1 VIHIFMYMKNLI
13 MDKVLMFNAGITA
26 LTFTEIESLLK
37 IVLLIMSITYTIIKI
52 IYNKDGNSDLEK
64 QIKKYFQKKDEK
76 DLDR

>member
-1 VIHIFMYMKNLI
+1 MKNLI
-13 MDKVLMFNAGITA
+13 MDKVLMLNAGITA

-52 IYNKDGNSDLEK
+52 IYNKDDNSDLEK
-64 QIKKYFQKKDEK
+64 QIKKYFQKKDDK

>member
-1 VIHIFMYMKNLI
+1 

-52 IYNKDGNSDLEK
+52 IYNKDDNSDLEK
-64 QIKKYFQKKDEK
+64 QIKKYFNKKDNK
-76 DLDR
+76 DGE

>member
-1 VIHIFMYMKNLI
+1 MKNLI

-64 QIKKYFQKKDEK
+64 QIKKYFNKKDEK

>member
-13 MDKVLMFNAGITA
+13 MDKVLMLNAGITA

-64 QIKKYFQKKDEK
+64 QIKKYFNKKDNK
-76 DLDR
+76 DGE

>member
-1 VIHIFMYMKNLI
+1 

>member
-1 VIHIFMYMKNLI
+1 MKNLI

-52 IYNKDGNSDLEK
+52 IYNKDDNSDLEK
-64 QIKKYFQKKDEK
+64 QIKKYFQKKDDK

>member
-1 VIHIFMYMKNLI
+1 MKNLI

-52 IYNKDGNSDLEK
+52 IYNKDDNSDLEK
-64 QIKKYFQKKDEK
+64 HIKKYFQKKDEK

>member
-52 IYNKDGNSDLEK
+52 IYNKDDNSDLEK
-64 QIKKYFQKKDEK
+64 QIKKYFNKKDNK
-76 DLDR
+76 DGE

>member
-1 VIHIFMYMKNLI
+1 
-13 MDKVLMFNAGITA
+13 MDKVLMLNAGITA

>member
-1 VIHIFMYMKNLI
+1 
-13 MDKVLMFNAGITA
+13 MDKVLMLNAGITA

-64 QIKKYFQKKDEK
+64 QIKKYFNKKDNK
-76 DLDR
+76 DGE

>member
-1 VIHIFMYMKNLI
+1 MYMKNLI

>member
-1 VIHIFMYMKNLI
+1 

-64 QIKKYFQKKDEK
+64 QIKKYFNKKDEK

>member
-1 VIHIFMYMKNLI
+1 
-13 MDKVLMFNAGITA
+13 MDKVLMLNAGITA

-64 QIKKYFQKKDEK
+64 QIKKYFNKKDEK